1 MAMSQIIMIPAASYM
16 STNLIKPCSSSSNRS
31 LTQIFNPLA
40 ISKNNNG
47 GRVLTTTS
55 HRSGVLRKTN
65 KIIPRDVVVH
75 ATAETG
81 DLLSGVIP
89 FLPTGENSWVSW
101 AVGLGVTVPLITA
114 RLLTVTKQVSLAAET
129 VEKVAEAVEK
139 VAEDVDKAA
148 EEFAAN
154 LPQGKLR
161 GIVESIEH
169 LAEETEKDAQSV
181 QDLMDKVEEVDEKLE
196 AFISNQ
202 LTVKV
207 PNSSN
212 DGKKKQ

>member
-1 MAMSQIIMIPAASYM
+1 M
-16 STNLIKPCSSSSNRS
+16 STNLSHPCSSSTS

-47 GRVLTTTS
+47 GLALTTIS

-65 KIIPRDVVVH
+65 KNSRELVVH

-89 FLPTGENSWVSW
+89 FLPSGENSWISW

-114 RLLTVTKQVSLAAET
+114 RLLTLTKQVSLAAET

-139 VAEDVDKAA
+139 VADDVDKAA
-148 EEFAAN
+148 EEFAAK
-154 LPQGKLR
+154 LPEGGKLK
-161 GIVESIEH
+161 GIVQSIEH
-169 LAEETEKDAQSV
+169 LAEETEKDAQLV
-181 QDLMDKVEEVDEKLE
+181 QDLMDKVEGVDEKLE
-196 AFISNQ
+196 AFLGGQ
-202 LTVKV
+202 LTIEV

>member
-1 MAMSQIIMIPAASYM
+1 MANSLNLIPASYM
-16 STNLIKPCSSSSNRS
+16 STNL
-31 LTQIFNPLA
+31 NPLA
-40 ISKNNNG
+40 ISKINK
-47 GRVLTTTS
+47 GRILTASS
-55 HRSGVLRKTN
+55 HRSAILQKSNKKT
-65 KIIPRDVVVH
+65 RDLVVH

-89 FLPTGENSWVSW
+89 FLPTGENSWISW

-114 RLLTVTKQVSLAAET
+114 RLLTITKQVSFAAET

-139 VAEDVDKAA
+139 VADDVDKAA
-148 EEFAAN
+148 EQFAAT
-154 LPQGKLR
+154 LPEGGKLR

-169 LAEETEKDAQSV
+169 LAEETEKDAQLV
-181 QDLMDKVEEVDEKLE
+181 QNLMDKVEEVDEKLE

-202 LTVKV
+202 LTVKI

-212 DGKKKQ
+212 DAKKIQ

>member
-1 MAMSQIIMIPAASYM
+1 MANSLNLIPASYM
-16 STNLIKPCSSSSNRS
+16 STNL
-31 LTQIFNPLA
+31 NPLA
-40 ISKNNNG
+40 ISKINK
-47 GRVLTTTS
+47 GRILTASS
-55 HRSGVLRKTN
+55 HRSAILQKSNKKT
-65 KIIPRDVVVH
+65 RDLVVH

-89 FLPTGENSWVSW
+89 FLPTGENSWISW

-114 RLLTVTKQVSLAAET
+114 RLLTVTKQVSFAAET

-139 VAEDVDKAA
+139 VADDVDKAA
-148 EEFAAN
+148 EQFAAT
-154 LPQGKLR
+154 LPEGGKLR

-169 LAEETEKDAQSV
+169 LAEETEKDAQLV
-181 QDLMDKVEEVDEKLE
+181 QNLMDKVEEVDEKLE

-202 LTVKV
+202 LTVKI

-212 DGKKKQ
+212 DAKKIQ

>member
-1 MAMSQIIMIPAASYM
+1 MAMSLVIPACYM
-16 STNLIKPCSSSSNRS
+16 STNLNPCTSRS
-31 LTQIFNPLA
+31 QTQIFNPLA
-40 ISKNNNG
+40 ISRNNNG
-47 GRVLTTTS
+47 GCSFPNNLTTSS
-55 HRSGVLRKTN
+55 HRSGAQQKFN
-65 KIIPRDVVVH
+65 KKPRNFVVH
-75 ATAETG
+75 ATPETG

-114 RLLTVTKQVSLAAET
+114 RLLTVTKQVAIAAET

-139 VAEDVDKAA
+139 VADDVDKAA
-148 EEFAAN
+148 EEFAAK
-154 LPQGKLR
+154 LPQGGKLR

-169 LAEETEKDAQSV
+169 LAEETEKDAQLV

-202 LTVKV
+202 LTTVKV

-212 DGKKKQ
+212 DGKKNQ

>member
-1 MAMSQIIMIPAASYM
+1 MSLIMIPATCYM
-16 STNLIKPCSSSSNRS
+16 STNLVNPCSSSRS

-40 ISKNNNG
+40 NSKINNG
-47 GRVLTTTS
+47 DRLLTVTTS
-55 HRSGVLRKTN
+55 NRSGVLRKTN
-65 KIIPRDVVVH
+65 KNTRDLVVH

-81 DLLSGVIP
+81 DLLSSVVP

-101 AVGLGVTVPLITA
+101 AVGLGVTVPLIAA

-139 VAEDVDKAA
+139 VADDVDRAA
-148 EEFAAN
+148 EEFAAK
-154 LPQGKLR
+154 LPEGGKLR

-169 LAEETEKDAQSV
+169 LAEETEKDAQAV

-207 PNSSN
+207 QDSSN
-212 DGKKKQ
+212 DGKKK

>member
-1 MAMSQIIMIPAASYM
+1 MIPACYM
-16 STNLIKPCSSSSNRS
+16 STTPNPCSSRS
-31 LTQIFNPLA
+31 QTQIFNPLA
-40 ISKNNNG
+40 TSINNNVG
-47 GRVLTTTS
+47 ILTTSS
-55 HRSGVLRKTN
+55 HRSTVLRKTN
-65 KIIPRDVVVH
+65 KKPRDLVVH

-89 FLPTGENSWVSW
+89 FLPTGENSWISW
-101 AVGLGVTVPLITA
+101 AVGLGVTVPFLTA

-139 VAEDVDKAA
+139 VADDVDKAA
-148 EEFAAN
+148 EEFAAK
-154 LPQGKLR
+154 LPEGGKLR

-169 LAEETEKDAQSV
+169 LAEETEKDAQLV

-196 AFISNQ
+196 AFITNQ

-212 DGKKKQ
+212 DGKKK

>member
-1 MAMSQIIMIPAASYM
+1 MLISLMMPACYM
-16 STNLIKPCSSSSNRS
+16 STNLQYPCSSRS
-31 LTQIFNPLA
+31 QTQIFNPLA
-40 ISKNNNG
+40 IVKNNNG
-47 GRVLTTTS
+47 GCSFPDNLTTSS
-55 HRSGVLRKTN
+55 HGSGVVLRKSN
-65 KIIPRDVVVH
+65 KKPRDLVVH

-114 RLLTVTKQVSLAAET
+114 RLLTVTKQVAVAAET

-139 VAEDVDKAA
+139 VADDVDKAA
-148 EEFAAN
+148 EEFAAK

-169 LAEETEKDAQSV
+169 LAEETEKDAQAV

-202 LTVKV
+202 LTTVKI

>member
-1 MAMSQIIMIPAASYM
+1 MSLIMIPASYYR
-16 STNLIKPCSSSSNRS
+16 STNLVNPCSSRS

-40 ISKNNNG
+40 ISKINNNG
-47 GRVLTTTS
+47 DRVLTTTS
-55 HRSGVLRKTN
+55 HRSSVLRKTN
-65 KIIPRDVVVH
+65 KNARDLVVH

-81 DLLSGVIP
+81 DLLSSVVP

-101 AVGLGVTVPLITA
+101 AVGLSVTVPLITA

-139 VAEDVDKAA
+139 VADDVDRAA
-148 EEFAAN
+148 EEFAAK
-154 LPQGKLR
+154 LPECGKLR

-169 LAEETEKDAQSV
+169 LAEETEKDAQVV

-202 LTVKV
+202 LIVKV
-207 PNSSN
+207 QNSSN
-212 DGKKKQ
+212 DGKKK